1 MDQTQVVVI
10 GAGPHGLAATAHLKR
25 GGAEVLTFGEPMDFW
40 RTMPKGMLLRSNW
53 TATSIAEYVGPLS
66 LTSYCESTG
75 ADIQRP
81 VPLDNF
87 IDYGMWVR
95 AAVAPDVDG
104 RRVVS
109 VEQEPG
115 GFVVALA
122 DGDRVAAHKV
132 VVAGGIAPFV
142 NRPKVAAHLPREL
155 ASHTADHRD
164 FSRFSGKQV
173 LVVGGGQSALEC
185 AALMREAGASVEVFA
200 RARKINWLHGA
211 KYHQKLGRFEPLA
224 YAPTDVGPIGISRIV
239 SVPDL
244 FRRLPRSVQ
253 DPMAYRAIRP
263 AGADWLRPRLTEV
276 PIHVDRPVVA
286 ADARGDDRVTVRLA
300 DGTSR
305 VVDHVLFGTGYR
317 VNVSKYPFLPE
328 SLTRRVEQVNGYP
341 VLRRG
346 MESSVPGLHFLGAP
360 AAWSFG
366 PVMRFV
372 CGGWY
377 GASSLT
383 RKLAGYKAPAT
394 PPGLTPVGDDL

>member
-10 GAGPHGLAATAHLKR
+10 GAGPHGLAASAHLKR
-25 GGAEVLTFGEPMDFW
+25 AGAEVLTIGEPMDFW

-66 LTSYCESTG
+66 LTSYCESNG
-75 ADIQRP
+75 ANIQRP
-81 VPLDNF
+81 VPLNDF
-87 IDYGMWVR
+87 IEYGMWV
-95 AAVAPDVDG
+95 AALAAPDVDR

-122 DGDRVAAHKV
+122 DGERIAAHKV

-142 NRPKVAAHLPREL
+142 NRPEVAAHLPREL

-164 FSRFSGKQV
+164 FSGFSGKQV

-200 RARKINWLHGA
+200 RARRINWLHGA
-211 KYHQKLGRFEPLA
+211 KYHQKFGRFEPLM
-224 YAPTDVGPIGISRIV
+224 YAPTDVGPMGVSRIV

-244 FRRLPRSVQ
+244 FRRLPRPVQ
-253 DPMAYRAIRP
+253 DRMAYRAIRP

-286 ADARGDDRVTVRLA
+286 ADARADRVTVHLG

-305 VVDHVLFGTGYR
+305 LVDHVMFGTGYR

-328 SLTRRVEQVNGYP
+328 PLTRRVEQVHGYP

-346 MESSVPGLHFLGAP
+346 MESSVSGLHFLGAP

-377 GASSLT
+377 GAASVA
-383 RKLAGYKAPAT
+383 RKLAGSKAPA
-394 PPGLTPVGDDL
+394 PPALTPVVDDL

>member
-1 MDQTQVVVI
+1 
-10 GAGPHGLAATAHLKR
+10 
-25 GGAEVLTFGEPMDFW
+25 
-40 RTMPKGMLLRSNW
+40 MPQGMLLRSNR
-53 TATSIAEYVGPLS
+53 TATSIAEHVGPLS

-75 ADIQRP
+75 TEIQRP
-81 VPLDNF
+81 VPLDSF
-87 IDYGMWVR
+87 IDYGMWVH
-95 AAVAPDVDG
+95 AAAAPEVDR

-115 GFVVALA
+115 GFIVALA
-122 DGDRVAAHKV
+122 DGDRVAARNV

-142 NRPKVAAHLPREL
+142 NRPEVAAHLPREL

-164 FSRFSGKQV
+164 LSRFSGKQV
-173 LVVGGGQSALEC
+173 LMVGGGQSALEC
-185 AALMREAGASVEVFA
+185 AALLREAGASVEVFA
-200 RARKINWLHGA
+200 RARKINWLHGG

-224 YAPTDVGPIGISRIV
+224 YAPTDVGPMGISRIV

-263 AGADWLRPRLTEV
+263 AGADWLRPRLTDV
-276 PIHVDRPVVA
+276 PIHVNRPVVA
-286 ADARGDDRVTVRLA
+286 ADARGDRVMIRFG

-305 VVDHVLFGTGYR
+305 VVDHVMFGTGYR

-346 MESSVPGLHFLGAP
+346 MESSVQGLHFLGAP

-377 GASSLT
+377 GAAALT
-383 RKLAGYKAPAT
+383 RKIAGSQAPAA
-394 PPGLTPVGDDL
+394 PGLAPVGDDL

>member
-25 GGAEVLTFGEPMDFW
+25 AGAEVLTIGEPMDFW
-40 RTMPKGMLLRSNW
+40 RKMPEGMLLRSNW
-53 TATSIAEYVGPLS
+53 TATSISEYVGPLS
-66 LTSYCESTG
+66 LTSYCQSTG
-75 ADIQRP
+75 TNIDRP
-81 VPLDNF
+81 VPLNDF
-87 IDYGMWVR
+87 IRYGMWV
-95 AAVAPDVDG
+95 AALAAPDVDR

-109 VEQEPG
+109 VEQEPRR
-115 GFVVALA
+115 FVVALA
-122 DGDRVAAHKV
+122 DGERIAAHKV
-132 VVAGGIAPFV
+132 VVAGGISPFV
-142 NRPKVAAHLPREL
+142 HRPDLAAHLPREL
-155 ASHTADHRD
+155 ASHTADHRN
-164 FSRFSGKQV
+164 FSGFSGKEV

-200 RARKINWLHGA
+200 RARRLNWLHGA
-211 KYHQKLGRFEPLA
+211 KYHQKFGRFEPLM
-224 YAPTDVGPIGISRIV
+224 YAPTDVGPMGVSRIV

-253 DPMAYRAIRP
+253 DRMAYRAIRP

-276 PIHVDRPVVA
+276 PIHVDRPLVA
-286 ADARGDDRVTVRLA
+286 ADARGDRVTVHLG

-305 VVDHVLFGTGYR
+305 VVDHVMFGTGYR
-317 VNVSKYPFLPE
+317 VNVSKYPFIPE
-328 SLTRRVEQVNGYP
+328 ALTRRVEKAHGYP

-346 MESSVPGLHFLGAP
+346 MESSVHGLHFLGAP

-377 GASSLT
+377 GAAAVT
-383 RKLAGYKAPAT
+383 QKIAGSKAPAA
-394 PPGLTPVGDDL
+394 PVSHR